1 MTSGPLTDAEWAWLR
16 TVRLMVTRGVALN
29 AAEEQ
34 RLAAILPRIRIPRP
48 RPPTPGV
55 PPPTVPIAEHPP
67 LSQTLAAAGD
77 RAQNSA
83 A

>member
-1 MTSGPLTDAEWAWLR
+1 VTSGPLTDAEWAWLR
-16 TVRLMVTRGVALN
+16 LVRLMVNRGVPLN

-48 RPPTPGV
+48 RPPHPGV
-55 PPPTVPIAEHPP
+55 PPPTVPIAQPPP
-67 LSQTLAAAGD
+67 LSQTLAGST
-77 RAQNSA
+77 AQNSA

>member
-16 TVRLMVTRGVALN
+16 QVKLMVTRGVPLN

-48 RPPTPGV
+48 RPPNPGV
-55 PPPTVPIAEHPP
+55 PPPTVPIAQPPP
-67 LSQTLAAAGD
+67 LSQTLASGST
-77 RAQNSA
+77 AQNSA